1 MAKNLFI
8 DASHPSQTRV
18 VLKSENDIEDYE
30 YEGKNNNLIKNNIY
44 LGKVSRIEPS
54 LQAAFID
61 FGRER
66 HGFLSFNDIQSDY
79 YQIPQSDIE
88 LIKKEEEETRIELQK
103 QSEIE
108 EKNLDEKD
116 FEEKI
121 LEPENKLQISDE
133 ENQVGEKNLDLKKN
147 NFPIRKKKY
156 KIQEVIK
163 PNQVILVQVLK
174 DERGLKG
181 AALTTFIS
189 IAGKYTVLMP
199 NTPKGGGIS
208 RKIFNPIERKKI
220 RQILN
225 LIDIPKEMGL
235 IVRTAGSNK
244 TKNDIENDLKNSIN
258 SWEGIKKKAMDSLAP
273 SIIFQES
280 DIIKRS
286 IRDMVD
292 DEVQNIFVEG
302 NEGYQKAKMYIKQL
316 MPKQIKKVKKY
327 RDKNPLFFKN
337 NIETK
342 LYEIYKTE
350 VKLKSG
356 GYLVI
361 NPTEALVSIDV
372 NSGKSIK
379 QRNVEN
385 TAFDTNLEAA
395 EEISRQIKIRDLSG
409 LIIIDFI
416 DMHNFSNRRQVERK
430 LKEKCR
436 KDRARIQIG
445 RITHFGLLEM
455 SRQRLRESNVKW
467 VMSLTNESQSFK
479 ILKLAEIKCL
489 ENKSKEIL
497 IYLNKKILDF
507 LSKNSE
513 EDILFFQG
521 VSPVVGG
528 TEAEATAKAAEY
540 IDQFSTEGSLAHLS
554 GGIGID
560 MGVVDLDQPLDTIN
574 PQSMRGF
581 IKSLIE
587 SAPDK
592 KRTFRDLIRNRMA
605 GQFLTGTPEQIA
617 DALEEWQQRGVDGFN
632 IVYSVTPGT
641 FMDFI
646 DGVVPVLQSRGLVQR
661 EYSPGPL
668 REKIFGDP
676 KLPDRHIGARYRQL
690 S

>member
-1 MAKNLFI
+1 MLWQTIKQNLNEKNTLKIMPKNLFI
-8 DASHPSQTRV
+8 DASHPTQTRV
-18 VLKSENDIEDYE
+18 VLKSDEDIEDYE

-54 LQAAFID
+54 LQAAFVE

-79 YQIPQSDIE
+79 YQIPKSDIE

-108 EKNLDEKD
+108 EKNLEEKD
-116 FEEKI
+116 LEEKI
-121 LEPENKLQISDE
+121 LEPEKKMEIQDE
-133 ENQVGEKNLDLKKN
+133 EIQNNERNLENNISELK
-147 NFPIRKKKY
+147 IKKKRY

-174 DERGLKG
+174 DERNLKG

-208 RKIFNPIERKKI
+208 RKIFNPMERKKI

-225 LIDIPKEMGL
+225 LIEIPIEMGL

-244 TKNDIENDLKNSIN
+244 TKNDIESDLKNSIS
-258 SWEGIKKKAMDSLAP
+258 SWEEIKNKAMESMAP
-273 SIIFQES
+273 SLIFEES

-292 DEVQNIFVEG
+292 DDVQNIFVEG
-302 NEGYQKAKMYIKQL
+302 NEGYQKAKTYIKQL

-327 RDKNPLFFKN
+327 RDKIPLFFKN
-337 NIETK
+337 KIETK

-356 GYLVI
+356 GYIVI

-379 QRNVEN
+379 QKNIEN
-385 TAFDTNLEAA
+385 TALDTNLEAA
-395 EEISRQIKIRDLSG
+395 EEIARQIKIRDLSG

-416 DMHNFSNRRQVERK
+416 DMHNFSNRRHVERK

-467 VMSLTNESQSFK
+467 IMSLTDESQALK

-489 ENKSKEIL
+489 ENKSKEVL
-497 IYLNKKILDF
+497 VHLNKKVIDF
-507 LSKNSE
+507 LSQNKE
-513 EDILFFQG
+513 EDIAFFQKKNKTKITFQEDINFG
-521 VSPVVGG
+521 LNDYKL
-528 TEAEATAKAAEY
+528 EFKLKNNKIIE
-540 IDQFSTEGSLAHLS
+540 
-554 GGIGID
+554 
-560 MGVVDLDQPLDTIN
+560 TI
-574 PQSMRGF
+574 QS
-581 IKSLIE
+581 
-587 SAPDK
+587 
-592 KRTFRDLIRNRMA
+592 
-605 GQFLTGTPEQIA
+605 
-617 DALEEWQQRGVDGFN
+617 
-632 IVYSVTPGT
+632 
-641 FMDFI
+641 
-646 DGVVPVLQSRGLVQR
+646 
-661 EYSPGPL
+661 
-668 REKIFGDP
+668 EKIIKNNTNVIKFEE
-676 KLPDRHIGARYRQL
+676 KKKVFKKKFTKNTKKKFFKKYKKKTK
-690 S
+690 